1 MTPCVTRARR
11 LVIELPAPVSM
22 LRAHMGD
29 AGFRSFTHMHFR
41 SIARTAML
49 RFRVW
54 CLATPEKEE
63 LEAAKS
69 TSPTFFPKAILR
81 QSSQKPFQQQLLPTS
96 QSIILSE
103 TVWRL
108 ASFRKLWSP
117 NCFHS
122 FKLVSSQFQIS
133 FKIAVKGELQFLS
146 ALFENQESLRFLHF
160 LNRT

>member
-108 ASFRKLWSP
+108 ASFRKLWSLVTADQSQLRAVCEGP
-117 NCFHS
+117 GWGRKSGMWYFSS
-122 FKLVSSQFQIS
+122 FKLFP
-133 FKIAVKGELQFLS
+133 
-146 ALFENQESLRFLHF
+146 
-160 LNRT
+160 